1 MVELGEGSEG
11 SEAGRAPRPSHEID
25 LSHLSR
31 TPADTPP
38 WTPAYSLPPPV
49 AHVPSNQVGAAP
61 RGSSRVYAN
70 PRAPTLAKRPAKLS
84 PRKAPRHLID
94 WGPSPHTSD
103 AERAAVRMPEKPP
116 PLHTDANAD
125 ADANAANADASADA
139 DADAN
144 ADANADAD
152 ADANADANTD
162 AYSDARVTSATLL
175 TPPSRPPLVV
185 AHPHARRVEMGRWK
199 QGVESRAWKVDL
211 QRPRVRRPPRPK
223 AEGRDSTP
231 WRARRPRPAGPP
243 RGVATAARLGHP
255 FQRANPTRGPE
266 GAMRGLGGG

>member
-1 MVELGEGSEG
+1 MVQLGEGSEG
-11 SEAGRAPRPSHEID
+11 SEAGRGPRPSHEID

-103 AERAAVRMPEKPP
+103 AERAAVHMPEKPP

-139 DADAN
+139 SADAD
-144 ADANADAD
+144 ADAD

-199 QGVESRAWKVDL
+199 QGVESRAWEADL
-211 QRPRVRRPPRPK
+211 QRPQVPAFAARQ
-223 AEGRDSTP
+223 D
-231 WRARRPRPAGPP
+231 RRPR
-243 RGVATAARLGHP
+243 VATPHHGGRGGLGRP
-255 FQRANPTRGPE
+255 GRPVAWLQQRALATPSSVPTRRGDR
-266 GAMRGLGGG
+266 RGL